1 MTKQMHI
8 EGPGS
13 TPRVPGKPVAGAPM
27 RIAVRLWGY
36 ETSLAQA
43 WIESFPTLNGAFA
56 CTLALTA
63 SHPDAD
69 LVLHM
74 VEPSCDV
81 RTGFCWNCVGANR
94 ALAHASSAQ
103 RNALALFAGDAIA
116 LPAMRSGLWIATGK
130 LPPRAALFRLAHL
143 NAAAVAPGASGAVTL
158 RTHLLQMIA
167 RQLDVA

>member
-1 MTKQMHI
+1 MTKQRHMGGS
-8 EGPGS
+8 EATPRGPGM
-13 TPRVPGKPVAGAPM
+13 PGAGAPM

-36 ETSLAQA
+36 DTSLAQA
-43 WIESFPTLNGAFA
+43 WIESLPTLNGTFA

-63 SHPDAD
+63 RHPDAD

-81 RTGFCWNCVGANR
+81 RAGFCWNCVGANR
-94 ALAHASSAQ
+94 ALAHARSARQ
-103 RNALALFAGDAIA
+103 NALALFAGHAIA
-116 LPAMRSGLWIATGK
+116 LPAMRNGLWIATGT

-143 NAAAVAPGASGAVTL
+143 IAAAVEPGASGTVTL

-167 RQLDVA
+167 RELDVA